1 MALKNQDI
9 RKPIEDYLRANG
21 YTFQVDITRSPDSN
35 VYDIE
40 LMIFTVTDAVVPTN
54 PEIKLF
60 FRDSYTYENRENGNV
75 DFSITGQQTERWNFS
90 KDKDIDT
97 IQDAIDYVSTRCR
110 PIAAR
115 RAEVLDEEIRR
126 AQKEKKDLERVAKE
140 EKKDLQ
146 RVAKQIS
153 SSDIEA
159 FVNMLLSSHN
169 LSDFLSQTVD
179 RLQQQYGDS
188 KEAHKAALALIKDKL
203 CFMVVRTYSP
213 VIRGLD
219 RA

>member
-126 AQKEKKDLERVAKE
+126 AEE
-140 EKKDLQ
+140 EKTDLQ

-153 SSDIEA
+153 SSEIET
-159 FVNMLLSSHN
+159 FVNRLLSSHN

-179 RLQQQYGDS
+179 RLQEKYGDS

-203 CFMVVRTYSP
+203 CYMVVRTYSP

>member
-1 MALKNQDI
+1 MPLKNQDI
-9 RKPIEDYLRANG
+9 RKPIENYLQENG

-40 LMIFTVTDAVVPTN
+40 LMIFTVTDAVFPTN

-126 AQKEKKDLERVAKE
+126 VQKEKKDLERVVEE
-140 EKKDLQ
+140 EKQ
-146 RVAKQIS
+146 H
-153 SSDIEA
+153 SDIEA
-159 FVNMLLSSHN
+159 FVNMLLSSFN
-169 LSDFLSQTVD
+169 LSDFLFQTVD

-203 CFMVVRTYSP
+203 CYMVVRTYSP